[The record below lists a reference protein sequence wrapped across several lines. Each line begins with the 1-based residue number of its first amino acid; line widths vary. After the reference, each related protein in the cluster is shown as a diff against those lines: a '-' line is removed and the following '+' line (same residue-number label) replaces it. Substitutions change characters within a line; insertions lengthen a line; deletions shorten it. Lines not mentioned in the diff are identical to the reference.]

1 VSGGRAPTA
10 AFDYQ
15 PVLQGRML
23 ELRPLRAS
31 DHDALYAVARDP
43 LIWEQH
49 PDKARAEPDGFAR
62 FFRESVDSGGALLAT
77 KAGTGEVVGSSRY
90 HAYDAAA
97 SEVEIGWTFLAR
109 AYWGGAWNRELKRMM
124 LEHAFRFVDRVV
136 FTVWPTNLRSQ
147 RAVQKLGAVR
157 DGWRINGAG
166 RESFLYVLTRDAWAR
181 ELTRSSA
188 DEAGI

>member
-1 VSGGRAPTA
+1 VSGTAEARAG
-10 AFDYQ
+10 FEYQ
-15 PVLQGRML
+15 PVLRGPLMD
-23 ELRPLRAS
+23 LRPLRAS

-49 PDKARAEPDGFAR
+49 PDKARAEPEGFAR
-62 FFRESVDSGGALLAT
+62 FFRESVESGGALLAT
-77 KAGTGEVVGSSRY
+77 KAGTEEIVGSSRY

-109 AYWGGAWNRELKRMM
+109 EYWGGVWNRELKRMM

-136 FTVWPTNLRSQ
+136 FTVWPANFRSQ

-157 DGWRINGAG
+157 DGWRVNGAG
-166 RESFLYVLTRDAWAR
+166 RESFPFVLTRDAWTR
-181 ELTRSSA
+181 ELARATA
-188 DEAGI
+188 DAAGD